1 MNIRNCTRPLLPLL
15 GLLALTLV
23 NSTAWAEGS
32 ALSADAARA
41 MERAERLVREGQYKE
56 AAIEFERASELSGGS
71 CPDCLLGVARAYCG
85 AGDTKAALQVTRIA
99 LSQITSPDRRAKAY
113 DQLGYMLARS
123 GDLEAARQAFRKAV
137 ELDAGLASQVRAS
150 LAEALLENA
159 STTGAKPQ
167 TAPAEAPALLG
178 PGAP

>member
-1 MNIRNCTRPLLPLL
+1 MSTRNRNRPLLMLF
-15 GLLALTLV
+15 GLFALTFTA
-23 NSTAWAEGS
+23 SSAWAEGS

-41 MERAERLVREGQYKE
+41 LERGERLIRQGQYKQ
-56 AAIEFERASELSGGS
+56 AAVEFERASELAGGS

-85 AGDTKAALQVTRIA
+85 AGDKKSALQITRLA
-99 LSQITSPDRRAKAY
+99 LSQLTSPERRARAY

-137 ELDAGLASQVRAS
+137 ELDAGLSSRVRSS
-150 LAEALLENA
+150 LAGALLENA
-159 STTGAKPQ
+159 SATKPQ
-167 TAPAEAPALLG
+167 ETSSESSSLLG

>member
-1 MNIRNCTRPLLPLL
+1 MNIRNRNCPLLTLL
-15 GLLALTLV
+15 GLLAFTFAG
-23 NSTAWAEGS
+23 SSAWAEAS
-32 ALSADAARA
+32 ALSKDAAKA
-41 MERAERLVREGQYKE
+41 LDRAERLVREGQYKQ

-71 CPDCLLGVARAYCG
+71 CPDCLLGVAKAYCG
-85 AGDTKAALQVTRIA
+85 AGDTKSALQVTRIA
-99 LSQITSPDRRAKAY
+99 LSQITSPEHRARAY

-123 GDLEAARQAFRKAV
+123 GDLEAAGQAFRKAV

-159 STTGAKPQ
+159 STTEAKSQ
-167 TAPAEAPALLG
+167 TAPAEAPAFLG